1 MTTTAYERDRNALLS
16 RIDQLE
22 RKHDRLER
30 EVDRLKAWTRP
41 PTEMCLKCGAGFG
54 TPNQADEP
62 CVHGG
67 A

>member
-1 MTTTAYERDRNALLS
+1 MTTAYERDRNALLS
-16 RIDQLE
+16 RID
-22 RKHDRLER
+22 RLER
-30 EVDRLKAWTRP
+30 EVERLKAWTRP